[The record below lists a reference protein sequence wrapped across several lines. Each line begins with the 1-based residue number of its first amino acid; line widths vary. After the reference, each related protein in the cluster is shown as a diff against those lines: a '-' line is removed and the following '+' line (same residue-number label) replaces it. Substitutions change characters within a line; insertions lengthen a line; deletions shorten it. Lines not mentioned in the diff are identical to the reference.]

1 MKHVIIGTAGHVD
14 HGKTWLTKA
23 LTGTNTDRLKEEQE
37 RGITIDI
44 GFAQLML
51 PNNQSAS
58 IIDVPGHEGLV
69 RNMIVGATGMD
80 LVLLVVAADEG
91 FMPQTQEHLE
101 ILQLLG
107 VETGIVVLTKCDAV
121 DGEWL
126 EVVEADVRD
135 HVEGTFLEGAPIA
148 RVSALTGEGI
158 DDLRQLI
165 AQMVEHAVPKNTERA
180 YRLPIDRSFSKKGF
194 GTVVTGTLVDGT
206 LRVGDKL
213 EVYPTHVMTRVR
225 DLQNHNESA
234 REMYAGMRVAANLT
248 GVERS
253 DVRRGRIIAQPGT
266 VEVTR
271 RVTVQLQLTSDAP
284 FSVKNSSSLH
294 FFTGTQE
301 VVGRVRLLET
311 DEMQPGGTGF
321 AQLSFDE
328 DVSARN
334 HDRFIVRFFSPMV
347 TVGGGSI
354 LDMASGRLK
363 RNNEDVIAR
372 LRSLAGSATQ
382 RVEQRVIDARLAPLP
397 RQALSVMENLS
408 AAETDQV
415 LSPLLDEGRILAV
428 GEGLISAVW
437 FDRLRDNVLDVL
449 RGYHAAHTLERG
461 IRLGELRER
470 AFSSCPESA
479 DALIARFRDEGLIE
493 MGGGCVWLAGFAPS
507 FSAEQSRLYERVK
520 AAFDET
526 GYEARGNDEV
536 RVALGVDAQPF
547 AEVFARLLADGAIV
561 AVTSDS
567 SVGGD
572 AYRRALQTF
581 RSMFESDDRVT
592 IAQFRDRLGISRKF
606 AQLLLDSFDNARIS
620 KLVGDARVL
629 LGS

>member
-194 GTVVTGTLVDGT
+194 GTVVT
-206 LRVGDKL
+206 
-213 EVYPTHVMTRVR
+213 
-225 DLQNHNESA
+225 
-234 REMYAGMRVAANLT
+234 
-248 GVERS
+248 
-253 DVRRGRIIAQPGT
+253 
-266 VEVTR
+266 
-271 RVTVQLQLTSDAP
+271 
-284 FSVKNSSSLH
+284 
-294 FFTGTQE
+294 
-301 VVGRVRLLET
+301 
-311 DEMQPGGTGF
+311 
-321 AQLSFDE
+321 
-328 DVSARN
+328 
-334 HDRFIVRFFSPMV
+334 
-347 TVGGGSI
+347 
-354 LDMASGRLK
+354 
-363 RNNEDVIAR
+363 
-372 LRSLAGSATQ
+372 
-382 RVEQRVIDARLAPLP
+382 
-397 RQALSVMENLS
+397 
-408 AAETDQV
+408 
-415 LSPLLDEGRILAV
+415 
-428 GEGLISAVW
+428 
-437 FDRLRDNVLDVL
+437 
-449 RGYHAAHTLERG
+449 
-461 IRLGELRER
+461 
-470 AFSSCPESA
+470 
-479 DALIARFRDEGLIE
+479 
-493 MGGGCVWLAGFAPS
+493 
-507 FSAEQSRLYERVK
+507 
-520 AAFDET
+520 
-526 GYEARGNDEV
+526 
-536 RVALGVDAQPF
+536 
-547 AEVFARLLADGAIV
+547 
-561 AVTSDS
+561 
-567 SVGGD
+567 
-572 AYRRALQTF
+572 
-581 RSMFESDDRVT
+581 
-592 IAQFRDRLGISRKF
+592 
-606 AQLLLDSFDNARIS
+606 
-620 KLVGDARVL
+620 
-629 LGS
+629 